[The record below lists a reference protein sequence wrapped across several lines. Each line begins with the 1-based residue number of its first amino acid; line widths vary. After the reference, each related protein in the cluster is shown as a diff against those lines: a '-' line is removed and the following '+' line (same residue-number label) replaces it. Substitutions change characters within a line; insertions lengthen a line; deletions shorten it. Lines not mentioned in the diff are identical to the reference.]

1 MKTFRKNES
10 KWYIEYKTVGG
21 DRGKEY
27 FDSEDD
33 AKSYYS
39 DLVDR
44 FHELD
49 GEGDIE
55 WVEEPVE
62 ESCKQNEATFKQGV
76 DSFLAYAPEGGWSD
90 YWAMQQDWE
99 AFKDGL
105 CRDGQITQK
114 QADSWGNPCT
124 PDTFDRWQKRNGLI
138 RRGGWDESKKDD
150 FNGKYYVD
158 IEDES
163 EETIY
168 SSKQEFD
175 DYESAEEWAKSELAS
190 ADEDVYQ
197 ASIYMMSVDA
207 DTQELDSDLEGVIYK
222 SDVLEESK
230 QDKKNEGHGAGYTV
244 TIKDMEI
251 SDEPKVEY
259 DEKKGVFTVEA
270 NVEYE
275 ANAEGYDWSTDYVMH
290 DVIDTD
296 EGTFPHNPY
305 KGVLKLEIT
314 NTTDVWDSAEG
325 LSTEEKVEDLKSS
338 FYKGASFEDFEGSFG
353 GGWSH
358 SKMDDVVDVYAY
370 TNDYGH
376 VSIDFGKDVGIFGSL
391 TIDERFVQNVDF
403 SADFSLNLYELVD
416 AVKEYLEGKGVDMDT
431 ISDESLNDVLGS
443 WVTDDI
449 TPEYV
454 KEVVT
459 DALSYMDFVDANGEP
474 VVVESKQSEA
484 DYARASKPVAD
495 AYKVLDNYY
504 LDNGKLSDFLTE
516 QVLMTYKNDG
526 AMYSRSKSKAV
537 KSHSLAWESLL
548 TTINALLEWDD
559 ETEHATKLTSEQV
572 KNWFKANGMDY
583 KEALK
588 PLVDAIEN
596 QRKEW
601 FGESKQEES
610 VVHEL
615 EFLDFNDSYNT
626 SDFEKIVYDAVTR
639 TSLDIDSDST
649 EQGVLKNDLIFK
661 VHSDVY
667 PEALEGIIKLLSGTG
682 IVLKLDDEVKNEDSF
697 DKTESKKS
705 EGAVIPKV
713 SGDAIHSKSVQ
724 TGYYTDNSGLCH
736 IYVDGVEKDVM
747 DFDKAVDAGY
757 NLQESKK
764 SEKLT
769 QKDLKQ
775 MATSGAA
782 IDITNVSDEEAKEIR
797 SRKLDTVAI
806 SRGTYGMNGALLK
819 DKEGKTYVIT
829 ARNSNLFY
837 FV

>member
-1 MKTFRKNES
+1 MKTTVYITTRFADADDAVMCVKDLVKGTNLEVKAEKVDNDGVPAMYVNVYGDKVAMDGFVSAYKDSFANIEDNCDVDPMGWIDPVDLKYYTKGESKQDKKNDDLRDRSISSGTHDSDTLIDRFMNVLRVYARDKYDAYVKENPEVSDYKELDDETKGYIVDELFDLLNEIAPEGTYFGAIEGDGADFGFWTVEESCKNES
-10 KWYIEYKTVGG
+10 KWYVEYKTIGG

-44 FHELD
+44 FHEPD

-62 ESCKQNEATFKQGV
+62 ESCKQNESTYKQGV

-105 CRDGQITQK
+105 CRDGKITQK

-124 PDTFDRWQKRNGLI
+124 PETFDRWQKRNGLTK
-138 RRGGWDESKKDD
+138 RGGWDESKQ
-150 FNGKYYVD
+150 GKNELYYHNHL
-158 IEDES
+158 
-163 EETIY
+163 EE
-168 SSKQEFD
+168 
-175 DYESAEEWAKSELAS
+175 
-190 ADEDVYQ
+190 
-197 ASIYMMSVDA
+197 
-207 DTQELDSDLEGVIYK
+207 
-222 SDVLEESK
+222 DVLEALE
-230 QDKKNEGHGAGYTV
+230 QHLDKDK
-244 TIKDMEI
+244 
-251 SDEPKVEY
+251 
-259 DEKKGVFTVEA
+259 FTVEYIA
-270 NVEYE
+270 
-275 ANAEGYDWSTDYVMH
+275 
-290 DVIDTD
+290 D
-296 EGTFPHNPY
+296 EEDSDNDEIVVTSLSNPKVTTTIY
-305 KGVLKLEIT
+305 KDSPAGRPFGVGVVY
-314 NTTDVWDSAEG
+314 NSG
-325 LSTEEKVEDLKSS
+325 KSN
-338 FYKGASFEDFEGSFG
+338 GS
-353 GGWSH
+353 
-358 SKMDDVVDVYAY
+358 
-370 TNDYGH
+370 
-376 VSIDFGKDVGIFGSL
+376 
-391 TIDERFVQNVDF
+391 
-403 SADFSLNLYELVD
+403 
-416 AVKEYLEGKGVDMDT
+416 KEYWELQSVDL
-431 ISDESLNDVLGS
+431 DESVEEMFN
-443 WVTDDI
+443 
-449 TPEYV
+449 
-454 KEVVT
+454 
-459 DALSYMDFVDANGEP
+459 YMEELANEGAN
-474 VVVESKQSEA
+474 ESKQSEA
-484 DYARASKPVAD
+484 DYTRASKPVAD

-526 AMYSRSKSKAV
+526 AMYNRSKSKAV

-548 TTINALLEWDD
+548 ATINALLEWDD

-601 FGESKQEES
+601 FGESKQEE
-610 VVHEL
+610 
-615 EFLDFNDSYNT
+615 
-626 SDFEKIVYDAVTR
+626 
-639 TSLDIDSDST
+639 
-649 EQGVLKNDLIFK
+649 GV
-661 VHSDVY
+661 
-667 PEALEGIIKLLSGTG
+667 
-682 IVLKLDDEVKNEDSF
+682 
-697 DKTESKKS
+697 
-705 EGAVIPKV
+705 VIPKV
-713 SGDAIHSKSVQ
+713 SSDAIHSKSVQ